1 MASAIETISQK
12 QFASS
17 GHAGRMPGR
26 SGFIRR
32 VTIVVTAFST
42 WVAFLIERRRS
53 RIALLEMTDDQLKD
67 IGISRC
73 DAHREG
79 ARPFWD

>member
-1 MASAIETISQK
+1 MASAIETISRRQS
-12 QFASS
+12 ASS
-17 GHAGRMPGR
+17 GR
-26 SGFIRR
+26 SGFGRR
-32 VTIVVTAFST
+32 VTIVVRAFCA
-42 WVAFLIERRRS
+42 WAAFLIERRRT

-79 ARPFWD
+79 IRPFWD